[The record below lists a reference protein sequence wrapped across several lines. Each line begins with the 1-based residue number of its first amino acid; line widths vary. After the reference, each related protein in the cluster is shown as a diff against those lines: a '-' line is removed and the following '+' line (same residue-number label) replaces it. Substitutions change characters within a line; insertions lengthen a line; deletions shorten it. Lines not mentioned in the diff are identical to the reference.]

1 MTSEALFGTTDAASG
16 LLAYSLDL
24 QAKYEG
30 LTSVDARKKK
40 GQFSTPP
47 EVCRF
52 MANLFSPKPAATFR
66 LLDPGAGIGSLTAA
80 VCDRVLNLRSSQRR
94 LEVHL
99 FENDPEVLTF
109 LRETMKHCEETLR
122 EHSHSMTYE
131 IHANDFILDAAATV
145 FGPPSLFN
153 ASPVLGEFDGVIMN
167 PPYFKVSKASPY
179 ARVMEDVVHGQ
190 PNIYAFFLAAAAQM
204 LRPGG
209 ELVAITPRSFC
220 NGLYFREFR
229 HWFFEKMALDHIH
242 LFESRTETFR
252 DVLQESLVTASHRLG
267 KPSASVTVSTSY
279 GLNLHVAKTAT
290 LPTAVVIDDSCGH
303 SNIRIPASMED
314 QAITEVV
321 ESWPHRFPELG
332 LRISTGPVVMFRA
345 TEFLLAQSIGTSTAP
360 FLSVFNVKPFQT
372 EWPVVHRKHPT
383 AFKVCPDSQ
392 RLLLPTQ
399 NYVLLRRFSA
409 KEERRRLTASCFIA
423 SEVPQP
429 FVALENH
436 LNYVYHAEREL
447 TLDEIYGVAALFNSA
462 LLDRYFRTISGNTQV
477 NATEIRSMKFP
488 ALSAVACIGRK
499 VRELASLDSDA
510 IELIVLR
517 ELGINGQVS
526 THLLE
531 GTLFSH
537 ILNADN
543 RRSRRNP
550 QSSRAAQS
558 STEPA
563 IRPHADGSGKTQPQ
577 GEVESHRAPPSPH
590 RGHHGIHAR
599 SVRQR
604 LQAEQP

>member
-1 MTSEALFGTTDAASG
+1 MSTPLIARATGTATGPLLTHALDVQT
-16 LLAYSLDL
+16 
-24 QAKYEG
+24 KYERQ
-30 LTSVDARKKK
+30 TSPDGRKKR
-40 GQFSTPP
+40 GQFFTPP
-47 EVCRF
+47 EVCAF
-52 MANLFSPKPAATFR
+52 MASLFSPKPPATFR
-66 LLDPGAGIGSLTAA
+66 LLDPGAGVGSLTAA
-80 VCDRVLNLRSSQRR
+80 ICDRFLNLRSSRH
-94 LEVHL
+94 LEIHL
-99 FENDPEVLTF
+99 FENDSEVLPF
-109 LRETMKHCEETLR
+109 LRKTIDHCAEMLN
-122 EHSHSMTYE
+122 EHGHSTTYE
-131 IHANDFILDAAATV
+131 IHAKDFILDAAATI
-145 FGPPSLFN
+145 FGPPSLFIDS
-153 ASPVLGEFDGVIMN
+153 AEWGEFDAVIMN
-167 PPYFKVSKASPY
+167 PPYFKVGKASPY

-220 NGLYFREFR
+220 NGLYFRGFR
-229 HWFFEKMALDHIH
+229 RWFFGKMALDHIH

-279 GLNLHVAKTAT
+279 GLNIHAAKSAT
-290 LPTAVVIDDSCGH
+290 LPVAKVIDDSCGH
-303 SNIRIPASMED
+303 ANVRIPASVED
-314 QAITEVV
+314 QAIAEVV
-321 ESWPHRFPELG
+321 ESWAHRFPELR

-345 TEFLLAQSIGTSTAP
+345 AEFLLPQPDGKSSAP
-360 FLSVFNVKPFQT
+360 LLSVANVKPFQT
-372 EWPVVHRKHPT
+372 EWPVIRKKHPT

-447 TLDEIYGVAALFNSA
+447 TLDEVHGLAALFNSA

-488 ALSAVACIGRK
+488 TLPAVAGIGRR

-510 IELIVLR
+510 VELIVLR
-517 ELGINGQVS
+517 ELGIDGDIS

-537 ILNADN
+537 I
-543 RRSRRNP
+543 
-550 QSSRAAQS
+550 
-558 STEPA
+558 
-563 IRPHADGSGKTQPQ
+563 
-577 GEVESHRAPPSPH
+577 
-590 RGHHGIHAR
+590 
-599 SVRQR
+599 
-604 LQAEQP
+604 